1 MPYHSYRLLIDWS
14 GNGQFNINATS
25 DENVSADIISGIRA
39 RAGIDYSQIFPQ
51 AVAGRASFTLRN
63 DHRRYSGYNDGNTL
77 GSGLLRGVL
86 LQVWCASN
94 TAFGGTGAWL
104 PIWGGVVDYVQY
116 GTSPSGLDTAEIH
129 CVGNLASMQDARVE
143 LSIGSSSSIASIG
156 TDIATAVWPSTRV
169 QDTGNATFRYIMA
182 SGNPRHRYYLETS
195 NSPTITGYIYS
206 GRALAGLRSLAQD
219 TGSRL
224 YEGPDGAVRLYS
236 TAAQSRL
243 SGGAARFTLRHTS
256 TGTSASTYH
265 ITSASPEIA
274 QRDVINRVAVS
285 WTTSSSQTYTTTYP
299 YGNRVYLI
307 DQTPWA
313 VSGGERRPS
322 GEVQPGQSRFLPQEV
337 TPGDSIAGT
346 LHNAGQTD
354 AYMEWTTSVS
364 LPTFERGDPD
374 PTARLQAVSRFHI
387 ASLILSQIPY
397 DGPFIE
403 TRQQSAWTTIAT
415 SALTYSGRPRFL
427 VFALAS
433 SRDIS
438 PDTELTIPSTDNSL
452 NRSHHPDYFNAARYT
467 ASRRPN
473 TMPVK
478 ILISQSTLH
487 EYTIRVRLE
496 NLHQDLV
503 TDPVPQLQALEIYV
517 NRWSVETPPTE
528 TTHTYSDT
536 TSISQWGVQSY
547 DARVHWITTETQA
560 QTYAQQVLDARAQ
573 PVTRY
578 RVAYLLD
585 QKARLTDIPQV
596 SDIVD
601 LEYRGTT
608 TKCWVDSARHDIS
621 RRRHLCEL
629 LLTPV

>member
-1 MPYHSYRLLIDWS
+1 MPYHSYRLLVDWS

-25 DENVSADIISGIRA
+25 DENVTADIIGGIRA

-63 DHRRYSGYNDGNTL
+63 DHRRYSGYDTGNTL

-86 LQVWCASN
+86 LQIWCASN
-94 TAFGGTGAWL
+94 TAFGAGGAWL

-143 LSIGSSSSIASIG
+143 ISIGSSSIASIG
-156 TDIATAVWPSTRV
+156 TDIATAVWRSTRI
-169 QDTGNATFRYIMA
+169 QETGNAVFRYIMA

-195 NSPTITGYIYS
+195 NAPTITGYIYS

-224 YEGPDGAVRLYS
+224 YEGPEGAVRLYS
-236 TAAQSRL
+236 TAAQSSL

-265 ITSASPEIA
+265 VTSASPEIA
-274 QRDVINRVAVS
+274 QRDVINRVSVS
-285 WTTSSSQTYTTTYP
+285 WTTSSSTSYSTNNP
-299 YGNRVYLI
+299 YGNGPVYLI
-307 DQTPWA
+307 DQTPW
-313 VSGGERRPS
+313 RRTAQ
-322 GEVQPGQSRFLPQEV
+322 GEV

-346 LHNAGQTD
+346 LHNAGRTD
-354 AYMEWTTSVS
+354 AYLEWTTQAT

-374 PTARLQAVSRFHI
+374 PTARLQAVTFFTVNGI
-387 ASLILSQIPY
+387 TIGQPLVNTLL
-397 DGPFIE
+397 E
-403 TRQQSAWTTIAT
+403 TQQSAWDTR
-415 SALTYSGRPRFL
+415 STYSGQTQPRAFVL
-427 VFALAS
+427 S
-433 SRDIS
+433 STRGTR
-438 PDTELTIPSTDNSL
+438 PDTELTLPSTDNRL
-452 NRSHHPDYFNAARYT
+452 NDTASGFYWNAASYT
-467 ASRRPN
+467 ASRRAN

-478 ILISQSTLH
+478 ILVSQSTLH

-496 NLHQDLV
+496 NLHRDLV
-503 TDPVPQLQALEIYV
+503 TDPVPQLQSLEIAV
-517 NRWSVETPPTE
+517 HNWSVESPPTE

-547 DARVHWITTETQA
+547 DARVHWITTESQA

-585 QKARLTDIPQV
+585 QKASLTDIPQV

-621 RRRHLCEL
+621 KRRHLCEL